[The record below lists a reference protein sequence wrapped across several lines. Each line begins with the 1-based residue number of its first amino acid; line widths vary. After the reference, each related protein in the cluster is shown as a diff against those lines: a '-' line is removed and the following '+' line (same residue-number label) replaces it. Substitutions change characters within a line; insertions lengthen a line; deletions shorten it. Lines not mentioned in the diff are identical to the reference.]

1 MTVTKPP
8 KNTVRFLNWHAQYLT
23 ERMRPDEIEQY
34 IALTGAKEFDPEVA
48 ARGFMNIPGHKYTL
62 IDDEGFPIVCG
73 GYQEVQPGIWQSWM
87 VGSMDGWGKYWRSIT
102 KASRWMMDGLME
114 LGARRLQTNAL
125 ASRTQ
130 AIEWYKRS
138 LKMSYEGTWRRFG
151 SNGEDVACFARVS
164 EV

>member
-1 MTVTKPP
+1 MTVTKAPSGVVP
-8 KNTVRFLNWHAQYLT
+8 CKSVHLIYLC

-34 IALTGAKEFDPEVA
+34 KALTGAKEYDPEVA
-48 ARGFMNIPGHKYTL
+48 AKGFINTPGLKYTL
-62 IDDEGFPIVCG
+62 LGDDGLPVISG
-73 GYQEVQPGIWQSWM
+73 GYQEVSPGVWQSWM

-138 LKMSYEGTWRRFG
+138 LKMSYEGTWKRFG
-151 SNGEDVACFARVS
+151 ANGEDVVCFARVGD
-164 EV
+164 